1 MGVLKGNCGEI
12 EHQYNLGMKIEIE
25 LSDKQIKAITEDCE
39 NYLGYKVVDVEKL
52 VKQVHSDLFSGPW
65 SEQMGY
71 DCSGLG
77 DSDEPEDLEEW
88 GVELIEAEDA
98 EE

>member
-1 MGVLKGNCGEI
+1 MGVLKGNCSEI

-25 LSDKQIKAITEDCE
+25 LSDKQIQELEHDINK
-39 NYLGYKVVDVEKL
+39 LGYKVVDREL
-52 VKQVHSDLFSGPW
+52 FVKQIIDDLFSSPLV
-65 SEQMGY
+65 EMMGY

-98 EE
+98 AE